1 MTSTENWDQQY
12 AGAGLADSAAQIVS
26 SIQNG
31 DWLSSGANLGA
42 ASLDLL
48 GFIDNPVKALA
59 TSVIGWIWE
68 HFGIFDSF
76 LDWTTGDPGAVQN
89 ATETYF
95 RAAQDLDGLAASQ
108 IRSFGVGVP
117 TYRAGQSQSAV
128 AFEKRVG
135 PRGDELRTL
144 SLQCLGL
151 GHTMNFAGMLVS
163 TCRGMMR
170 DILTEMT
177 FWLLKKALIA
187 VASAPYTCGA
197 SVSAFLT
204 DAMIYSAR
212 VTKNIADLFT
222 TLARDL
228 GGLFGKL
235 RQLAGI
241 LDNPAARTVAV
252 AALKNY
258 VPSMAKAGDNSES
271 LSAADAAQHEVDAHN
286 EKAAR
291 QSAPKPAFPQG
302 PPSKPVYGPPSS
314 ARWTTSGTLDQ

>member
-12 AGAGLADSAAQIVS
+12 AGAGFADSAAQIVS

-48 GFIDNPVKALA
+48 GVIDNPVKAIA

-68 HFGIFDSF
+68 HFAIFDSF

-108 IRSFGVGVP
+108 IRSFGLDVQ
-117 TYRAGQSQSAV
+117 TYRAGRSQSAV
-128 AFEKRVG
+128 AFENRVG
-135 PRGDELRTL
+135 PRADELRTL

-177 FWLLKKALIA
+177 WWLLKKAVIA
-187 VASAPYTCGA
+187 VASAPYTCGG
-197 SVSAFLT
+197 SVSALLT
-204 DAMIYSAR
+204 DAMIMSAR
-212 VTKNIADLFT
+212 AAKNIADLFT

-235 RQLAGI
+235 RQLAAI
-241 LDNPAARTVAV
+241 LDSPVARTTAV

-258 VPSMAKAGDNSES
+258 VPSMVKAADTSES
-271 LSAADAAQHEVDAHN
+271 LSAADAAQHEV
-286 EKAAR
+286 EERTKAP
-291 QSAPKPAFPQG
+291 APPPTFP
-302 PPSKPVYGPPSS
+302 PPRPTRPVHGPPSS
-314 ARWTTSGTLDQ
+314 ARWTTSGTLDE

>member
-1 MTSTENWDQQY
+1 MTSTENWDQKY

-26 SIQNG
+26 SIENG

-95 RAAQDLDGLAASQ
+95 RAAQDLDGLAAAQ

-151 GHTMNFAGMLVS
+151 GHTMNFAGMLVA
-163 TCRGMMR
+163 TCRGMLR

-177 FWLLKKALIA
+177 FWLLKKALVA
-187 VASAPYTCGA
+187 VASAPYTCGT
-197 SVSAFLT
+197 SVSLFLT

-222 TLARDL
+222 TLVRDL

-241 LDNPAARTVAV
+241 LDSPVTRTVAV

-258 VPSMAKAGDNSES
+258 VPSMAKAADTSETV
-271 LSAADAAQHEVDAHN
+271 SAADAAQHEVDEHDT
-286 EKAAR
+286 
-291 QSAPKPAFPQG
+291 KPAP
-302 PPSKPVYGPPSS
+302 PPSFPPPQPTKPVHGPSSS
-314 ARWTTSGTLDQ
+314 ARWTTSGTLDE